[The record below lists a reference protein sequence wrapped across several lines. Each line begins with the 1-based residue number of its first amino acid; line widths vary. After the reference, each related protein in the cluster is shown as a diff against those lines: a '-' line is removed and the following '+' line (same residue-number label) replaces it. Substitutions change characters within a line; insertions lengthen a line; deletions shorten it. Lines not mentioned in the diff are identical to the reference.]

1 MEPAAAESFYRFF
14 RGENPLNIFY
24 LYIEGEKCKM
34 KIFKRVRP
42 SVCILA
48 AAAAIG
54 VIGCSKDGE
63 AVSAENGVA
72 KKNVTIVLD
81 WTPNTNHTGLFAA
94 KELGYF
100 DEAGIHAEIVQP
112 PEGSTTALIGA
123 GKAEFGIS
131 FQDTLAKTFASD
143 APMPVTAVA
152 AILQHNTS
160 GVISLKKSGIAAPKD
175 MSGKRYSTWDDPIE
189 LAILKKIVT
198 DDGGDFESII
208 KVPYSENIMAQIQD
222 TSVNGSDSGWV
233 YYAWDGI
240 AFNVKK
246 LDTNFINFA
255 DYGKELDYY
264 TPVLIASDS
273 YLKNNKEEAAAV
285 VAAIKKGYEYAVSNP
300 KEAADMLLK
309 NAPELDKDL
318 VYASQQWIS
327 GQYIADADG
336 FGIIDADRWNGF
348 YKWLFDNRL
357 IEKAIP
363 ENYGFSN
370 EYLAR

>member
-1 MEPAAAESFYRFF
+1 
-14 RGENPLNIFY
+14 
-24 LYIEGEKCKM
+24 M
-34 KIFKRVRP
+34 KIFKRVRT

-198 DDGGDFESII
+198 DDGGDFDSII

-273 YLKNNKEEAAAV
+273 YLKNNKDEAAAV

-318 VYASQQWIS
+318 VYASQSWIS